1 MKHYTLIQRNTS
13 GQSIRIYEIDS
24 SGSMGKYI
32 TEEVFRA
39 PIDKGLLQ
47 GLLEGEFKYLSEDA
61 ALHIAHWMISY
72 FEVTLRENR
81 KLYV

>member
-24 SGSMGKYI
+24 SGSMGKDI

-47 GLLEGEFKYLSEDA
+47 GLLEGEFKYL
-61 ALHIAHWMISY
+61 
-72 FEVTLRENR
+72 
-81 KLYV
+81 